1 MYFTMRDQVRG
12 FQWTGEKRDL
22 PEWILDYMKRD
33 PKEACFET
41 PQGSEHEEFR
51 VCGEYIDIGDV
62 IYEDPF
68 MGFYVERPESFF
80 KVYKLSRDTEERE
93 SDIIRE
99 LERDNMVLLAF
110 AKSVLPLVER
120 YRKEEVD
127 RLVNVIS
134 AVERVLKRR
143 DDIKEV

>member
-1 MYFTMRDQVRG
+1 M
-12 FQWTGEKRDL
+12 
-22 PEWILDYMKRD
+22 
-33 PKEACFET
+33 
-41 PQGSEHEEFR
+41 
-51 VCGEYIDIGDV
+51 
-62 IYEDPF
+62 
-68 MGFYVERPESFF
+68 
-80 KVYKLSRDTEERE
+80 SRDTEEKE